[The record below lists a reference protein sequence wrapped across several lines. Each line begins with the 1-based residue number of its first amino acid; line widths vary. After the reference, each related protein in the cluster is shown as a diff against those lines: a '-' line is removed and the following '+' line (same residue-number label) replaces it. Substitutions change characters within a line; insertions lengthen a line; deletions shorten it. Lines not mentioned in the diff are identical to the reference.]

1 MSRRPR
7 PDAPD
12 DPDPTAPSSRSSG
25 TSSGP
30 ATGAPAATPS
40 GTSSRRS
47 PRGRVGRFL
56 EALAGRWQGRV
67 LLAALS
73 GTLWFLGCPDF
84 DLWPLAWV
92 AMVPL
97 LWALLDRDGQPRTER
112 PFLYGF
118 IAGLVGNAG
127 GFYWIVGL
135 LQRFGHLPFI
145 AALPL
150 FLLLVAYQ
158 GLTFAFFAVL
168 VCRLRAQLDIK
179 TTYLAP
185 LCWVACELCVP
196 YVFPF
201 YLALTQ
207 AWVVP
212 VIQIADLTGPLGVSG
227 LLVLSSGALFDLSHA
242 LVRYRGGRRLREV
255 LGAPVIAAATVA
267 LCLTYGALRIHQVE
281 RARAEAPKLK
291 VGVVQ
296 ANVGIQEKFVEGLR
310 EKQHLLHLRLSQDLT
325 RRGAELLVWPESSY
339 PYPITRPVTVDFG
352 PGDLRR
358 VQRGFDT
365 PILFGALTYEREPD
379 GDLAFY
385 NTAILYDQKGRA
397 VGSFDKNFLLIF
409 GEYLPFAKQLRW
421 LKELIPAISTF
432 SRGTTTT
439 TFPFEHQGRRYSLG
453 PMICYED
460 IIPAFGR
467 RLFSDPSPPNLM
479 VNITNDAWFGATSEP
494 WEHLGLAIY
503 RAVEHR
509 VDLVRAVNTG
519 VSAFVDATG
528 RMYSH
533 GPSVDPG
540 LTPDA
545 QPVTLLEDV
554 ALMQPGGLY
563 QRLGDTFGGACLVLV
578 LMFGVLVRSRAGRP
592 VRWGALLLTAAV
604 LHLAVLLG
612 GLVLSGGVR
621 GFYAVLLHRNESAI
635 ADAQLFSAA
644 WQLLLILVVTSAAAG
659 VQVAR
664 FLINRGRGTASDPG
678 ETADEPADAGRS
690 QGALEL
696 ICAAAATTVLPVVL
710 FGRMEGNTG
719 AVVIF
724 FGLSTAAAL
733 LGLRIGR
740 LITKPRP

>member
-1 MSRRPR
+1 MLAAMSPH
-7 PDAPD
+7 PDSD
-12 DPDPTAPSSRSSG
+12 TAS
-25 TSSGP
+25 
-30 ATGAPAATPS
+30 PS
-40 GTSSRRS
+40 GTAPHKRPPRSRA
-47 PRGRVGRFL
+47 GRLL
-56 EALAGRWQGRV
+56 EAVAGRWQGRA

-112 PFLYGF
+112 PFVYGF

-135 LQRFGHLPFI
+135 LERFGHLPFL

-158 GLTFAFFAVL
+158 GLTFAIFAVL
-168 VCRLRAQLDIK
+168 LCRLRAQLDVK

-255 LGAPVIAAATVA
+255 LGAPAVAAGIVA
-267 LCLTYGALRIHQVE
+267 LCLAYGAVRIHQVSAQ
-281 RARAEAPKLK
+281 RAAAPKVK
-291 VGVVQ
+291 VGIVQ
-296 ANVGIQEKFVEGLR
+296 ANVGINEKFVEGLR
-310 EKQHLLHLRLSQDLT
+310 ERQHALHLHLSQELT

-339 PYPITRPVTVDFG
+339 PYPIARPVAGDFG
-352 PGDLRR
+352 MNDLRR
-358 VQRGFDT
+358 VQRGFDV
-365 PILFGALTYEREPD
+365 PILFGALTYSRDRD
-379 GDLAFY
+379 GDLSFY
-385 NTAILYDQKGRA
+385 NTALLFDRSGRS

-409 GEYLPFAKQLRW
+409 GEYLPFAKQFAW
-421 LKELIPAISTF
+421 LKQLIPAISTF

-439 TFPFEHQGRRYSLG
+439 TFPFELRGQRYSLG

-467 RLFSDPSPPNLM
+467 RLFSEPEPPNLM
-479 VNITNDAWFGATSEP
+479 INITNDAWFGATSEP
-494 WEHLGLAIY
+494 WEHLGLAVF

-519 VSAFVDATG
+519 VSAFIDATG
-528 RMYSH
+528 RMYAH
-533 GPSVDPG
+533 GPSVDPA

-545 QPVTLLEDV
+545 RPVTLLEDA
-554 ALMQPGGLY
+554 ALMQPGGMY
-563 QRLGDTFGGACLVLV
+563 QQLGETFGGVCLVLV
-578 LMFGVLVRSRAGRP
+578 LLCGVLVRSRSGRP
-592 VRWGALLLTAAV
+592 VRWSLVLLTAAG
-604 LHLAVLLG
+604 LHIAVLLT
-612 GLVLSGGVR
+612 GLLLSGGISAT
-621 GFYAVLLHRNESAI
+621 YAALLHRNEAAI
-635 ADAQLFSAA
+635 PDDRLFAA
-644 WQLLLILVVTSAAAG
+644 TWQLLVILPITGAAIG
-659 VQVAR
+659 TQVAR
-664 FLINRGRGTASDPG
+664 RVGASADETGPGTAG
-678 ETADEPADAGRS
+678 THGT
-690 QGALEL
+690 LEL
-696 ICAAAATTVLPVVL
+696 LSGIALTTVLPVVVL
-710 FGRMEGNTG
+710 GRMEGNTG
-719 AVVIF
+719 AVVI
-724 FGLSTAAAL
+724 LSLLCAAAAL
-733 LGLRIGR
+733 LGLRTGR
-740 LITKPRP
+740 ALARRPRA